1 MPEHLK
7 LVTEETAIRL
17 CLKHRDPSGF
27 EFLVR
32 KFRREAYYHAHALLG
47 NEPDAA
53 DACQESFANAFAAMP
68 GLSKLDKIYPWFYR
82 ILRNRCLNMLGGRQT
97 RDAYAAKVA
106 MSPKA
111 LADTDDPS
119 DLAMARESREQVW
132 HLLSQLKPKHA
143 EILTL
148 KYIHGFR
155 YDEISETLNIP
166 RGLSTTPRYRCPSI
180 LITTARYSWDSWMA
194 NSRLKKPPT

>member
-68 GLSKLDKIYPWFYR
+68 GLSKLDRFYPWFYR
-82 ILRNRCLNMLGGRQT
+82 IFRNRCLNMLGRHQT
-97 RDAYAAKVA
+97 RDAYAAKAA

-111 LADTDDPS
+111 RADTDDPS

-155 YDEISETLNIP
+155 YDKISETLNIP
-166 RGLSTTPRYRCPSI
+166 RGTV
-180 LITTARYSWDSWMA
+180 M
-194 NSRLKKPPT
+194 SRLYEARSAFRQLHDTDAHRS

>member
-53 DACQESFANAFAAMP
+53 DACRNPLPAPLPPCP
-68 GLSKLDKIYPWFYR
+68 GCRSWI
-82 ILRNRCLNMLGGRQT
+82 
-97 RDAYAAKVA
+97 A
-106 MSPKA
+106 
-111 LADTDDPS
+111 
-119 DLAMARESREQVW
+119 
-132 HLLSQLKPKHA
+132 
-143 EILTL
+143 
-148 KYIHGFR
+148 
-155 YDEISETLNIP
+155 
-166 RGLSTTPRYRCPSI
+166 SI
-180 LITTARYSWDSWMA
+180 LGFTAFFA
-194 NSRLKKPPT
+194 IAV